1 MSETGRTMIAKR
13 DGQLEAFDVLKL
25 RRCLSA
31 AMRDSTHDERF
42 AHVLAQAI
50 ELHLLAWPK
59 TSSPTTDYVSRCLQ
73 TALTQT
79 GMKKVAEQL
88 SRHHRLRATRRR
100 NLSVLDSRSS
110 RLNLTRWRKGAVA
123 KTLECRY
130 GLSHSVARIL
140 SGEVENR
147 VLALSYTVVSTALIA
162 EVLRNELLAWG
173 LADATTDAAAAV
185 PASDVIA
192 DRQPKKEC

>member
-1 MSETGRTMIAKR
+1 MSKTKRIMITKR
-13 DGQLEAFDVLKL
+13 DGQLEPFDVAKP
-25 RRCLSA
+25 RRCLTA
-31 AMRDSTHDERF
+31 AMRDSSHDEHF
-42 AHVLAQAI
+42 ADVLARAV
-50 ELHLLAWPK
+50 EFHLFAWPK
-59 TSSPTTDYVSRCLQ
+59 TSLPTTDYVSRCLQ

-79 GMKKVAEQL
+79 GMEEVAEQL
-88 SRHHRLRATRRR
+88 IRHHRLRTTRRR

-123 KTLECRY
+123 RTLERRY

-140 SGEVENR
+140 AGEIEQR

-173 LADATTDAAAAV
+173 LADGTTDTAPAV
-185 PASDVIA
+185 PASDVVA
-192 DRQPKKEC
+192 DGQPEKEC